1 MEGIA
6 ADAMGRA
13 SKDKRDVY
21 YRKAKVLGYRARSAF
36 KLAALDE
43 EFELLSSATNIVD
56 LCAAPGSWSQYIAR
70 RLRELRRE
78 REATVVA
85 IDLQAI
91 APIEGILML
100 QRDITRPETVR
111 EVLTLFGGKPAD
123 IVVSDGAPDVTGLHD
138 LDEYVQSSL
147 VLAALNF
154 ALCMLRPGG
163 AFVAKVFRCRDTHL
177 LYDQLRIFFK
187 DVVISKPRS
196 SRNSSVE
203 AFVVCQDYTP
213 VSGYVPAIVSPNP
226 SLNGAAEALSEVNRT
241 LVPFVAAGDL
251 SGFDADMSY
260 SVEAGEE
267 GLEPVAPPVAPP
279 YAAALEKRRGEG
291 REKRGTTSSDTKLE
305 VSAVEVRDDSGLA
318 DDKSVDLSRLRL

>member
-1 MEGIA
+1 
-6 ADAMGRA
+6 MGRA

-43 EFELLSSATNIVD
+43 EFGLLDAAANIVD

-91 APIEGILML
+91 APIDGIVML

-111 EVLTLFGGKPAD
+111 EVLRIFDGKSAD

-138 LDEYVQSSL
+138 LDEYVQASL

-177 LYDQLRIFFK
+177 LYDQLRVFFK

-203 AFVVCQDYTP
+203 AFVVCRDYTP
-213 VSGYVPAIVSPNP
+213 VEGYVPAILSPNP
-226 SLNGAAEALSEVNRT
+226 NLNAEVEVLSEVNRT
-241 LVPFVAAGDL
+241 VVPFVAAGDL

-260 SVEAGEE
+260 SVDAGEE
-267 GLEPVAPPVAPP
+267 GLAPVAPPVAPP
-279 YAAALEKRRGEG
+279 YAAALEKLRGEG
-291 REKRGTTSSDTKLE
+291 HGKKNSTKCDGDE
-305 VSAVEVRDDSGLA
+305 GCADRDDEVRNGSGTVGR
-318 DDKSVDLSRLRL
+318 STTDLSRLKI